1 MLFKLLFQIGDHQQ
15 SLMIMHGEIPHPK
28 PLGDSKMTAQMHGA
42 QLVRNPRGDRAKEMM
57 MEEVIPNL
65 EIKAASI
72 VVKKAIELMTVPI
85 LKKKDENWSAST
97 AARKDTDQVIAL
109 NPRKKEKNSSVI
121 IAVRKDMDLV
131 IALNPKKNEEHQKA
145 NLHASI
151 VVKKDTD
158 PMNVLSPRKKDR
170 IDQEEEMTQKIEAEA
185 EKKVLLQEKKAGRQ
199 MMIVGENQVTVIQ
212 KHGAQLLEQLENGEL
227 QVIKLQ
233 FKILGGM

>member
-1 MLFKLLFQIGDHQQ
+1 
-15 SLMIMHGEIPHPK
+15 
-28 PLGDSKMTAQMHGA
+28 
-42 QLVRNPRGDRAKEMM
+42 
-57 MEEVIPNL
+57 MEATLNL

-72 VVKKAIELMTVPI
+72 VVKKVIELMTVPI
-85 LKKKDENWSAST
+85 LKRKDENLNASIV
-97 AARKDTDQVIAL
+97 AKKDTDQVIALNPRKKEKNSSASIAVKKDIDPVIAL